1 MKKMSPRKRMV
12 LSIIGTALLTA
23 GAAMLIWTW

>member
-1 MKKMSPRKRMV
+1 MKKLSSRERTV

-23 GAAMLIWTW
+23 GAAMLIWSW